1 MPAGGLDGAVMEI
14 RDLEPRVKQILT
26 NRLGIPSGEI
36 TLDAKL
42 VDDLGM
48 DSLDAVELAIASER
62 QFNVAL
68 SDEQVAKLTTVADI
82 IALVQRLADEQEGP
96 PREGEDR
103 SPGPGR

>member
-82 IALVQRLADEQEGP
+82 IAFVQRLADEQDGP
-96 PREGEDR
+96 PREGEGR
-103 SPGPGR
+103 SPGQGR

>member
-1 MPAGGLDGAVMEI
+1 MPAGGLEGAVMEI

-26 NRLGIPSGEI
+26 NRLGIPPDEI

-62 QFNVAL
+62 QFNIAL

-103 SPGPGR
+103 NPGPGR